1 MNLLYLNEHLQ
12 CDEYATAEQTI
23 FKQFHFKKG
32 ESLPEKKME
41 YSAIIFI
48 LGGEIVS
55 HYDSF
60 YNYRIGAG
68 QMIFLPYTA
77 ACSGKALS
85 DTTLLRCIFD
95 KNTQICT
102 RFTLENLPKL
112 IDFSTIQH
120 RYTVLPVRERIM
132 QFIDSL
138 ILCLNDGLG
147 CRHFHQLKQKELAL
161 LFRGYYNK
169 EELAHF
175 FYPILSENMDFKE
188 LVLANYTYAKD
199 MESIAE
205 RMNLSPTT
213 FNRRFK
219 KNFGES
225 FAQWQE
231 KRKADDILREI
242 RMTDKTFS
250 EIANE
255 YNFSSPAYFTTF
267 CKRNFGKSPT
277 EIRGER

>member
-1 MNLLYLNEHLQ
+1 MQ
-12 CDEYATAEQTI
+12 R
-23 FKQFHFKKG
+23 K
-32 ESLPEKKME
+32 S
-41 YSAIIFI
+41 
-48 LGGEIVS
+48 
-55 HYDSF
+55 
-60 YNYRIGAG
+60 
-68 QMIFLPYTA
+68 
-77 ACSGKALS
+77 
-85 DTTLLRCIFD
+85 
-95 KNTQICT
+95 T

-120 RYTVLPVRERIM
+120 KYTVLLIRERIM